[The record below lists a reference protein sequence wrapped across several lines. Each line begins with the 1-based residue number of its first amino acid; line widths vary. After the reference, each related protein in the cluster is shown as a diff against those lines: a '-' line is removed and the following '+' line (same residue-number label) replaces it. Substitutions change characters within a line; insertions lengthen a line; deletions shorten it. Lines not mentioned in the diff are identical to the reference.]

1 MNLGS
6 VKRPAGMREKR
17 KRVGRGQGSGWG
29 KSCGKGQKGQRYR
42 TNVNP
47 RMEGGQNPIHRR
59 LPHLRG
65 KTNRAMNVGMFR
77 KEFYILNVSQLEQF
91 EANTDVTSDLL
102 QQVGLVKQVR
112 DGIKILGNGEI
123 TKPLNVTVDAVSESA
138 RQKIEAAGGTVQVNT
153 R

>member
-6 VKRPAGMREKR
+6 VKRPADMRKKR
-17 KRVGRGQGSGWG
+17 TRVGRGQGSGLG
-29 KSCGKGQKGQRYR
+29 KSCGKGQKGQKYHSH
-42 TNVNP
+42 VHP
-47 RMEGGQNPIHRR
+47 RMEGGQNPIYRR

-77 KEFYILNVSQLEQF
+77 KEFTILNVSQLKRF
-91 EANTDVTSDLL
+91 EANTDVTPDLL
-102 QQVGLVKQVR
+102 LQVGLVKQVR

-123 TKPLNVTVDAVSESA
+123 TQPLNVTVDAVSESA
-138 RQKIEAAGGTVQVNT
+138 RQKIEAAGGTVQVKS